1 MPQVATHE
9 QKKDSEGRGKIYIPP
24 HKAHCM
30 SNLRAYVMN
39 YKVQGES
46 LSDAMDGKSVRD
58 TSVFTCDGHQFI
70 LKTKPKQLAEILV
83 ENVAPEQ
90 VTATMAAIDRICWL
104 LAFATQSQVACYG
117 HSYPDGSHHKVLKSI
132 HRPGQDADPVID
144 PADGAAIREFVDQT
158 YPQFKALESARSLN
172 VVIDYMLQAAR
183 PGLPMECKLVFLSV
197 LLENMKHT
205 YGTQQQYAI
214 RSGKFVDPA
223 TNASLSFKVMM
234 TRMFGA
240 VGMAP
245 SLKPLVDLR
254 NEVLHTG
261 VASLTHA
268 QQKLQYDAATDLIR
282 EYLLRLL
289 GFNGNFNVSPTGG
302 SVKTI

>member
-1 MPQVATHE
+1 
-9 QKKDSEGRGKIYIPP
+9 
-24 HKAHCM
+24 M

-39 YKVQGES
+39 SKVQGES
-46 LSDAMDGKSVRD
+46 FSEEVDGKVVRD
-58 TSVFTCDGHQFI
+58 TSVFTCEGQRFV
-70 LKTKPKQLAEILV
+70 LQTKPEQLAEILV
-83 ENVAPEQ
+83 ENVAPER
-90 VTATMAAIDRICWL
+90 VPATMEAIERICWL

-117 HSYPDGSHHKVLKSI
+117 HNYPDCTPHKLLNSI
-132 HRPGQDADPVID
+132 HRPGQEADHVIN
-144 PADGAAIREFVDQT
+144 PADGAAIRKFVDQT
-158 YPQFKALESARSLN
+158 YPQFKALESARSLK

-197 LLENMKHT
+197 LLENLKHT
-205 YGTQQQYAI
+205 YGTHLQYAI
-214 RSGKFVDPA
+214 KGGKFVDPVTKA
-223 TNASLSFKVMM
+223 RLGFQDMM
-234 TRMFGA
+234 NLMFSA

-245 SLKPLVDLR
+245 GLQPLVDLR

-289 GFNGNFNVSPTGG
+289 GFKGNFDVSPTGG

>member
-1 MPQVATHE
+1 MSHV
-9 QKKDSEGRGKIYIPP
+9 EGPIGGGKINIPP
-24 HKAHCM
+24 HKAPCM

-39 YKVQGES
+39 SKVQGES
-46 LSDAMDGKSVRD
+46 FSEEVDGKGIRD
-58 TSVFTCDGHQFI
+58 TSVFTCEGQRFI
-70 LKTKPKQLAEILV
+70 LQTKPEQLAEILV
-83 ENVAPEQ
+83 ENVAPER
-90 VTATMAAIDRICWL
+90 VPATMEAIERICWL
-104 LAFATQSQVACYG
+104 LALATQSQVACYG
-117 HSYPDGSHHKVLKSI
+117 HNYPDGSPHKVLNSI
-132 HRPGQDADPVID
+132 HRPGQEADHVIN
-144 PADGAAIREFVDQT
+144 PADGTAIRKFVDQT
-158 YPQFKALESARSLN
+158 YPQFKALESARSLK

-197 LLENMKHT
+197 LLENLKHT
-205 YGTQQQYAI
+205 YGTHLQYAI
-214 RSGKFVDPA
+214 KGGKFVDPV
-223 TNASLSFKVMM
+223 TKTRLGFQDMM
-234 TRMFGA
+234 NLMFSA

-245 SLKPLVDLR
+245 GLQPLVDLR

-289 GFNGNFNVSPTGG
+289 GFKGNFDVSPTGG